1 MQTWLVHTRHPQ
13 QLVREFGFIGSLGFG
28 LVSTGLI
35 VSSMVYPI
43 YLVALL
49 VTLADPMALWGD
61 GGVID
66 SMVLGLNLFNLV
78 GGYMAM
84 ALLAERALTLRDRRA
99 AIRGIMVL
107 PAYWL
112 LMSLATYR
120 ALIDLALR
128 PHHWEK
134 TPHRRHVDGGRSS
147 VAPAPRMNPVAASR
161 GSSDG

>member
-1 MQTWLVHTRHPQ
+1 
-13 QLVREFGFIGSLGFG
+13 
-28 LVSTGLI
+28 
-35 VSSMVYPI
+35 
-43 YLVALL
+43 
-49 VTLADPMALWGD
+49 MALWGG

-99 AIRGIMVL
+99 AIQGIMLL